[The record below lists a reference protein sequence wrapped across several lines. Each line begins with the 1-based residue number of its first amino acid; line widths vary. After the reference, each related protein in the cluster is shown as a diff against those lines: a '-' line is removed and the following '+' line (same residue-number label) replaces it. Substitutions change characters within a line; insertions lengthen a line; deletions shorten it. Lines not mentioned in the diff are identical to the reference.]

1 MVSLTIMATMTGTQL
16 APAHFHTAKLQ
27 MTGLGPVRVLSD
39 IIWFLG
45 AQWRVGN
52 GWNGGDGGWVGW
64 GAGTQFY
71 GVTKYN

>member
-16 APAHFHTAKLQ
+16 APAHIHTTKLQ
-27 MTGLGPVRVLSD
+27 MTWPVRVLSH

>member
-1 MVSLTIMATMTGTQL
+1 MVSLTIMATITGTY
-16 APAHFHTAKLQ
+16 ANGAHTFSYNKVANDRACHSF
-27 MTGLGPVRVLSD
+27 VRQYLVR
-39 IIWFLG
+39 

-52 GWNGGDGGWVGW
+52 GWNGGDGGWAGW